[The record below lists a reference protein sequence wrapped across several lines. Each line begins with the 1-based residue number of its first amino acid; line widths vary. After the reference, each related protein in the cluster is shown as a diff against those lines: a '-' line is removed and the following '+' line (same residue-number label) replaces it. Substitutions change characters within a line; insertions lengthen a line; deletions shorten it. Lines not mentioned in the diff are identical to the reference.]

1 MVNCGWLWEKKIVN
15 VICESVM
22 TFSEKKLLCRIEK
35 EFLMMRKDLY
45 GSNVGYGVSNAWSWF
60 CETLY

>member
-1 MVNCGWLWEKKIVN
+1 
-15 VICESVM
+15 M

-45 GSNVGYGVSNAWSWF
+45 GSNVGYGVSNA
-60 CETLY
+60 